1 MDRNQIMIDWAQSWM
16 AEQVAKGIPFEAV
29 RADFNRAGPLLCS
42 LANAFNAAN
51 EARRDLMALTD

>member
-1 MDRNQIMIDWAQSWM
+1 MIDWAQSWM